1 MTTTQLHQRTV
12 QLRDLRERLGQGIA
26 ELRNEAL
33 RPVGQES
40 TNGTGRATVHDADV
54 GARTADENLALG
66 LLAPETEIL
75 AEVDAA
81 LDRVR
86 CGTFGTCAGC
96 GKAIA
101 AARLAAVPYARLCI
115 RCARAAE

>member
-1 MTTTQLHQRTV
+1 MTTTQLQQRAA
-12 QLRDLRERLGQGIA
+12 QLRDLRERLDRGVA

-33 RPVGQES
+33 RPVAAES
-40 TNGTGRATVHDADV
+40 TNGTGRTRVHDADV
-54 GARTADENLALG
+54 GARAADEDLAFD

-75 AEVDAA
+75 TQVDAA

-86 CGTFGTCAGC
+86 CGTFGACEEC
-96 GKAIA
+96 GKPIA